1 VNCKIRSGRPSA
13 EDAEAL
19 TDRILQ
25 ASWEFL
31 LEVGFEHFSFDKLAR
46 YGRFGKPTIYARF
59 GNKVELLRALLVQS
73 IESRSRDLFDA
84 ASRQHIDEAIPSLCA
99 DVVEYIH
106 SPEGRLKDR
115 LIDWLDIE
123 AEDGGPSMRGWAG
136 EMAIER
142 IRQLMR
148 DASKRGEITLSNI
161 DKASQFLAAGVIG
174 HGRMT
179 KVQDEFDR
187 ALHIVWARDYWAM
200 LKKAFAA

>member
-1 VNCKIRSGRPSA
+1 M
-13 EDAEAL
+13 
-19 TDRILQ
+19 Q
-25 ASWEFL
+25 ASWEL
-31 LEVGFEHFSFDKLAR
+31 LLDVGFENFSFDKLAR

-73 IESRSRDLFDA
+73 IETRSRDLFDA

-123 AEDGGPSMRGWAG
+123 AEDGGPSMRGWTG
-136 EMAIER
+136 EKAIQSVQ
-142 IRQLMR
+142 QLLR
-148 DASKRGEITLSNI
+148 DASKRGEVKLSDI
-161 DKASQFLAAGVIG
+161 DEVSQFLAAGVIG

-179 KVQDEFDR
+179 KVEDPFDR
-187 ALHIVWARDYWAM
+187 VPHITWARSYWVM
-200 LKKAFAA
+200 LKTAFAA

>member
-1 VNCKIRSGRPSA
+1 
-13 EDAEAL
+13 
-19 TDRILQ
+19 
-25 ASWEFL
+25 
-31 LEVGFEHFSFDKLAR
+31 R

-142 IRQLMR
+142 IRQFMG
-148 DASKRGEITLSNI
+148 DASKRGEITLSDI

-179 KVQDEFDR
+179 KVEDTFDR
-187 ALHIVWARDYWAM
+187 APHIEWARGYWSM
-200 LKKAFAA
+200 LKKAFAT